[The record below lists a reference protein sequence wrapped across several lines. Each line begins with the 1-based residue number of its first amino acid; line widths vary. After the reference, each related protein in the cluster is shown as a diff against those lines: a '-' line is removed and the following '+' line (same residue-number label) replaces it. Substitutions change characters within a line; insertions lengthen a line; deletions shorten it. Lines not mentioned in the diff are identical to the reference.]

1 MSQQTVQ
8 PTTETKT
15 PLEVP
20 VEKPAFLRE
29 IQPPQAVIEVVET
42 SKNAVTTCFE
52 TVVARWRAL
61 PRERKRVIALVG
73 LSVAISV
80 TMSVIAT
87 VIARLF
93 SKEKLMKPHYIR
105 L

>member
-8 PTTETKT
+8 PTTETET

-20 VEKPAFLRE
+20 VEKPAFLRM
-29 IQPPQAVIEVVET
+29 IQPPQPVIEIVGT
-42 SKNAVTTCFE
+42 SKNTVTTFCD

-61 PRERKRVIALVG
+61 PQERKRIIALVG

-87 VIARLF
+87 VIARF
-93 SKEKLMKPHYIR
+93 FTKKS
-105 L
+105 